1 MYVFIWL
8 YSLFLYVIGHSFMMS
23 YTARPVVKCPL
34 TGRPAIYRDPRSG
47 VPYAN
52 VEAYQTLSK
61 IIAHEYIWNEDLQC
75 YTASDRSLQIEEEV
89 DDGGQAH

>member
-1 MYVFIWL
+1 
-8 YSLFLYVIGHSFMMS
+8 MMS

-61 IIAHEYIWNEDLQC
+61 IIAHEYIWNEELQC
-75 YTASDRSLQIEEEV
+75 YTASDRSLQIEEEITMVVRLV
-89 DDGGQAH
+89 DF

>member
-1 MYVFIWL
+1 MYVFTRLFSLLL
-8 YSLFLYVIGHSFMMS
+8 YAIVHSLMMS
-23 YTARPVVKCPL
+23 STARPVVKCPL

-61 IIAHEYIWNEDLQC
+61 IIAHEYIWNEELQC
-75 YTASDRSLQIEEEV
+75 YTASDRSLQIEEEA
-89 DDGGQAH
+89 DDGSQAR

>member
-1 MYVFIWL
+1 MYVFTRLFSLLL
-8 YSLFLYVIGHSFMMS
+8 YAIVHSLMMS

-61 IIAHEYIWNEDLQC
+61 IIAHEYIWNEELQC
-75 YTASDRSLQIEEEV
+75 YTASDRSLQIEEEA
-89 DDGGQAH
+89 DDGGQTH

>member
-1 MYVFIWL
+1 MYVFTRLFSLLL
-8 YSLFLYVIGHSFMMS
+8 YAIDHSLMMS

-61 IIAHEYIWNEDLQC
+61 IIAHEYIWNEELQC
-75 YTASDRSLQIEEEV
+75 YTASDRSLQIEEEA
-89 DDGGQAH
+89 DDGGQAR

>member
-1 MYVFIWL
+1 MYVFTCLFSLLL
-8 YSLFLYVIGHSFMMS
+8 YAIVHSLMMC

-89 DDGGQAH
+89 DDGGQAR